1 MKEYIGVKMLSL
13 VVPVL
18 NEEKSIEPFIER
30 VQPILNGIGIEWEIL
45 FVDDGSQDL
54 TAEKIKSINSS
65 NPRIKL
71 AKLSRNFGKEA
82 ALTAG
87 LELSAGDAVVPMDV
101 DLQDPPEI
109 LSDFVEKWRQGFDIV
124 YGQRVARSADTFS
137 KKMTAGWFYKFF
149 NSVSATP
156 IEPNVGDYRLMS
168 RRVVDAT
175 LQLRERNRFM
185 KGIFAWVGFPAIGV
199 PYERPAREV
208 GDSKFNFWK
217 LWNFAID
224 GITGFSTAPL
234 RVWTYVGGIIAFGAI
249 AYMLITI
256 LKTAIFGVNVPGY
269 ASLMTTILLLGAVQ
283 LISLGILGEYIG
295 RMYHE
300 VKKRPIYILAEE
312 VGCKPNK
319 RSPGGRNA

>member
-1 MKEYIGVKMLSL
+1 MLSL

-18 NEEKSIEPFIER
+18 NEEESVEPFVKR
-30 VQPILNGIGIEWEIL
+30 VRPIMDSIGIEWEIL
-45 FVDDGSQDL
+45 FVDDGSQDK
-54 TAEKIKSINSS
+54 TADIIRSMNASS
-65 NPRIKL
+65 PRIKL

-101 DLQDPPEI
+101 DLQDPPE
-109 LSDFVEKWRQGFDIV
+109 LLPEFVEKWKQGFDIV
-124 YGQRVARSADTFS
+124 YGQRVARSSDTFS

-199 PYERPAREV
+199 PYERPSREA
-208 GDSKFNFWK
+208 GESKFNFWK
-217 LWNFAID
+217 LWNFALD
-224 GITGFSTAPL
+224 GITGFSTVPL
-234 RVWTYVGGIIAFGAI
+234 RVWTYVGGGIAFGAI
-249 AYMLITI
+249 AYMLLTI
-256 LKTAIFGVNVPGY
+256 LKTVIFGVSVPGY
-269 ASLMTTILLLGAVQ
+269 ASLMATILLLGAVQ

-300 VKKRPIYILAEE
+300 VKGRPIYILSET
-312 VGCKPNK
+312 VGCAPRKSEA
-319 RSPGGRNA
+319 RAHDA